1 MTWYYS
7 EMSNRK
13 IIHDILFSDQRHIY
27 INRQSYW
34 EAVDVG
40 NKVISQN
47 NIQKIANIVILQRV
61 LFIKLVSQCKTE
73 EISKSLQVTYQCKA
87 ATYNTVQK

>member
-1 MTWYYS
+1 MT
-7 EMSNRK
+7 
-13 IIHDILFSDQRHIY
+13 ILFSDQR
-27 INRQSYW
+27 QSYQ

-61 LFIKLVSQCKTE
+61 LFIKLVS
-73 EISKSLQVTYQCKA
+73 
-87 ATYNTVQK
+87 